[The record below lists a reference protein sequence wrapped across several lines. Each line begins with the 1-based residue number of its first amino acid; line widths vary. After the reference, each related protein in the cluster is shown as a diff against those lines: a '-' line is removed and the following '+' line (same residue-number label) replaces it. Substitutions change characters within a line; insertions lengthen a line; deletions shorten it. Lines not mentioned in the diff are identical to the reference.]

1 MDLYKNKK
9 TGNYYVICMDDTND
23 LDKAIFWANKYSE
36 LNINY
41 EILLPDYKKI
51 DSLDV
56 IREIRKNKLKK
67 INNIRYGDCD

>member
-41 EILLPDYKKI
+41 EIILHRNPC
-51 DSLDV
+51 
-56 IREIRKNKLKK
+56 RR
-67 INNIRYGDCD
+67 RFG